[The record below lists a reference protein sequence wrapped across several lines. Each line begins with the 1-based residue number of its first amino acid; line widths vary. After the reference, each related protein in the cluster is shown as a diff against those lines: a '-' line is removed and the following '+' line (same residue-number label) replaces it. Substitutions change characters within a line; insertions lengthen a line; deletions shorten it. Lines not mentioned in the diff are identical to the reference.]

1 MGTLLDW
8 NTIKE
13 IESLETPYQPSVGSL
28 DTEKV
33 KLDVELENLIL
44 SDQFKKVSS
53 FNMNKMEK
61 NLSSFPSLDT
71 YFKNKGL
78 I

>member
-1 MGTLLDW
+1 MGTPLDW
-8 NTIKE
+8 NTIIK
-13 IESLETPYQPSVGSL
+13 IESLETPYQLAVGSL

-33 KLDVELENLIL
+33 GLDVELENLIL

-61 NLSSFPSLDT
+61 NLLSFPSLDT

>member
-13 IESLETPYQPSVGSL
+13 IESLETPYRLAVGSL
-28 DTEKV
+28 DTQKV

-44 SDQFKKVSS
+44 SYQFKKVSS

-61 NLSSFPSLDT
+61 NPSSFPSLDT

>member
-13 IESLETPYQPSVGSL
+13 IESLETPYQPTVGSL
-28 DTEKV
+28 DTEKI
-33 KLDVELENLIL
+33 KLDIELEDLIL
-44 SDQFKKVSS
+44 SDRFKKISS
-53 FNMNKMEK
+53 SNINKMEK
-61 NLSSFPSLDT
+61 NPSLFPSLDT